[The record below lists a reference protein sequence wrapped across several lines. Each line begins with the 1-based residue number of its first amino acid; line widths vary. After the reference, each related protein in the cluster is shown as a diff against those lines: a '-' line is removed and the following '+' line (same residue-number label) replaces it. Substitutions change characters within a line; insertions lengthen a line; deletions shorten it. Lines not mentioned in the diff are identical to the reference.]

1 MHLMVAK
8 RELIERQPELVR
20 DLMAMFEEAK
30 RIAYQYYDDSDYSLI
45 VWSRNAYEEQR
56 KTLGNDPWVNGFKAN
71 RRNLAQFLEDAH
83 DQRLTRTLLQPEA
96 LFHPSLLDT

>member
-1 MHLMVAK
+1 
-8 RELIERQPELVR
+8 
-20 DLMAMFEEAK
+20 
-30 RIAYQYYDDSDYSLI
+30 
-45 VWSRNAYEEQR
+45 
-56 KTLGNDPWVNGFKAN
+56 VNGFKAN